1 MVVGTVDI
9 PERIDR
15 EHYFRELSY
24 LELSVLHAQPDVKE
38 STLNKWAAV
47 APEGVI
53 GLVAPMSAEMLPRVT
68 AVAAKLHATCVVFR
82 SPAMFSPSQAN
93 RDKLAAFFAQADV
106 GEGVDRVWVPDGLWE
121 PRQAVKAA
129 AALGVACAFDPLVRE
144 PGSPP
149 EIYEQL
155 EAPSLY
161 FRIERTGTIGD
172 AQLEDLAALV
182 ESYEDQ
188 LVRIAFATSNKWR
201 DARNFKKLLA
211 EV

>member
-9 PERIDR
+9 PERTDR

-47 APEGVI
+47 APEGAI
-53 GLVAPMSAEMLPRVT
+53 GLVAPMSAELLPRVA
-68 AVAAKLHATCVVFR
+68 AVAAKLRATCVVFR

-93 RDKLAAFFAQADV
+93 RDKLAAFFAQAEV

-129 AALGVACAFDPLVRE
+129 AALDVACAFDPLVRE

-188 LVRIAFATSNKWR
+188 LVRIAFATTNKWR